1 MFFNLWSILEKNLR
15 KNKQEKSSDGRRSS
29 AWNFQHNILRL
40 INALKEI
47 GKKVRF
53 ECWQSLAN
61 KFEGSPSGRDDRRF
75 S

>member
-53 ECWQSLAN
+53 ECW
-61 KFEGSPSGRDDRRF
+61 
-75 S
+75 